1 MIHFFLSCAHGIII
15 MLSEYDLILFP
26 LDNKQILKKLIMH
39 LCWSPYFLLNAP
51 QSIHLSFLRT
61 VPPYSHQAH
70 VWFDL
75 MREFNWNHIILI
87 VSDDHEGRAAQK
99 RLETLLEERE
109 TKVRCSGSRPPSL
122 LPRPL
127 ECMSMSVRVFKAFK
141 PQRSSMYVTVF
152 LSVVWPHLFLT
163 IV

>member
-1 MIHFFLSCAHGIII
+1 MVFKLRSSCR
-15 MLSEYDLILFP
+15 
-26 LDNKQILKKLIMH
+26 
-39 LCWSPYFLLNAP
+39 C

-75 MREFNWNHIILI
+75 MREFRWNHIILI

-109 TKVRCSGSRPPSL
+109 TKVRYTLNTHRGYAVLSF
-122 LPRPL
+122 
-127 ECMSMSVRVFKAFK
+127 VF
-141 PQRSSMYVTVF
+141 M
-152 LSVVWPHLFLT
+152 
-163 IV
+163 

>member
-1 MIHFFLSCAHGIII
+1 MSNESFIKNEFVMANCSTQNVNLHFL
-15 MLSEYDLILFP
+15 P
-26 LDNKQILKKLIMH
+26 R
-39 LCWSPYFLLNAP
+39 PP

-109 TKVRCSGSRPPSL
+109 TKVRRSCSQGLPP
-122 LPRPL
+122 P
-127 ECMSMSVRVFKAFK
+127 E
-141 PQRSSMYVTVF
+141 
-152 LSVVWPHLFLT
+152 
-163 IV
+163 

>member
-1 MIHFFLSCAHGIII
+1 MSH
-15 MLSEYDLILFP
+15 P
-26 LDNKQILKKLIMH
+26 LKIKLLWKPVNLH
-39 LCWSPYFLLNAP
+39 PLLPAP

-109 TKVRCSGSRPPSL
+109 TKVRRSGSQAPKHTPT
-122 LPRPL
+122 PL
-127 ECMSMSVRVFKAFK
+127 QSV
-141 PQRSSMYVTVF
+141 
-152 LSVVWPHLFLT
+152 
-163 IV
+163 